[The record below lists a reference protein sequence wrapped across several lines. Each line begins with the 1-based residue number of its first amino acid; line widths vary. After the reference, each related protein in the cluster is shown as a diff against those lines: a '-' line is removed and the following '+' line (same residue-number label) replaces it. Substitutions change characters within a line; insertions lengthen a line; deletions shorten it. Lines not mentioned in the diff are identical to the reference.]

1 MKIVAASE
9 ACVHVPRKNW
19 TLSYP
24 QNLGISTN
32 TFMYICIKL
41 HVKHLHALQLL
52 LRTKMLFQI
61 SCMKIFSYFL
71 HFRVEGRINIWCLF
85 MAQIHAW
92 GQMNNQSL
100 CLTCR
105 LFVTWCSAWER
116 GKEKVCTDFKCG
128 GVLSQKACGTSGLE
142 GMLLL
147 KQNMLSLELNFFVYR
162 MYVHVHFQNVTAIIY
177 ALRSIYMFIRSL

>member
-1 MKIVAASE
+1 MCS
-9 ACVHVPRKNW
+9 
-19 TLSYP
+19 
-24 QNLGISTN
+24 
-32 TFMYICIKL
+32 
-41 HVKHLHALQLL
+41 
-52 LRTKMLFQI
+52 RTKKKLNFVLSTELGYIYKYVYVHMHKVTCKAFTCSSIAFKNKILFQI
-61 SCMKIFSYFL
+61 SCMKIFSYSL
-71 HFRVEGRINIWCLF
+71 HFRVEGRIHIRCLF
-85 MAQIHAW
+85 MAQIHVC

-105 LFVTWCSAWER
+105 LFVAWCSTWER
-116 GKEKVCTDFKCG
+116 GKEKVCTDFKCS

-177 ALRSIYMFIRSL
+177 ALRSTYMFIKSL